1 MGTYFKLGILMLML
15 VASHAQARTFYV
27 DAQKGNDANAGT
39 TPSKAWNSLQK
50 VNETIFQPGD
60 KILFRSGTSY
70 NGQLEVKGMGTLDQ
84 PIIVDRYGE
93 GELPII
99 HGHGE
104 KDYTILVENTSYWEL
119 NNLAVTNT
127 GAERKPNRTGVLVRA
142 WNCGESKHIHLKNL
156 VVRNVNGS
164 LVKQQGGGSAI
175 FWQNGGDSIPSR
187 FNGLLIDG
195 CHLIDCGRNGINSW
209 GNTNREKWYPSLNVV
224 IRNNLL
230 EGIPGDG
237 IVPIGCSGA
246 LVERNIMR
254 NCPDILSHEEAAA
267 GMWPWSSDSTLI
279 QFNEV
284 SNHRAKWDG
293 QGFDADY
300 NCFGTI
306 IQYNYSHHNN
316 GGFLLVCN
324 DGFSKGKNWNNG
336 TYNTVVRYNLSVN
349 DGLRPYPTERAGWF
363 SPVMHITG
371 PTNNKLI
378 TGNIVVQMKKEVPQ
392 MDSTTV
398 KMDSWGGWPIE
409 TTLARNTFISEFDP
423 IFSQGKDEKTVFS
436 ENQIIVKE
444 HLGELSLTELFHLAQ
459 DTSQIQSHELKTFF
473 EFIQSK

>member
-1 MGTYFKLGILMLML
+1 
-15 VASHAQARTFYV
+15 
-27 DAQKGNDANAGT
+27 
-39 TPSKAWNSLQK
+39 
-50 VNETIFQPGD
+50 
-60 KILFRSGTSY
+60 
-70 NGQLEVKGMGTLDQ
+70 
-84 PIIVDRYGE
+84 
-93 GELPII
+93 
-99 HGHGE
+99 
-104 KDYTILVENTSYWEL
+104 
-119 NNLAVTNT
+119 
-127 GAERKPNRTGVLVRA
+127 VRA

-187 FNGLLIDG
+187 FNGLLIEG

-209 GNTNREKWYPSLNVV
+209 GNTNREKWFPSLNVV
-224 IRNNLL
+224 IRSNLL

-237 IVPIGCSGA
+237 IVPIGCRGA
-246 LVERNIMR
+246 LVEHNIMR

-324 DGFSKGKNWNNG
+324 DGFSKGKHWNNG
-336 TYNTVVRYNLSVN
+336 TYNTVVRHNLSVN

-371 PTNNKLI
+371 PTNNTLI
-378 TGNIVVQMKKEVPQ
+378 TGNIVVQMKKEAPQ
-392 MDSTTV
+392 MDCTTI
-398 KMDSWGGWPIE
+398 KMDSWGGWPIG
-409 TTLARNTFISEFDP
+409 TTFAKNTFIAEFDP
-423 IFSQGKDEKTVFS
+423 IILQGNDEVTVFA
-436 ENQIIVKE
+436 ENQIVKKE
-444 HLGELSLTELFHLAQ
+444 NLGELLLADYFHMAF
-459 DTSQIQSHELKTFF
+459 DTTQNLSSELKTFF